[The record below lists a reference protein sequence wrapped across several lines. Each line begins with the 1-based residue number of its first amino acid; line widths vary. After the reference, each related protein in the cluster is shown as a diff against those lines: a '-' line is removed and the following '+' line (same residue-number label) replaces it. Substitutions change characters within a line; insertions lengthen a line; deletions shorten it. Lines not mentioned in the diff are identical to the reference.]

1 MIERSDNFER
11 VAMDTD
17 VHKCSDYMDDD
28 DQRSGR
34 IGVRYYFVFDCLQL
48 HMMKYRASLLII
60 VRGGAKGFD

>member
-28 DQRSGR
+28 DQRSG
-34 IGVRYYFVFDCLQL
+34 
-48 HMMKYRASLLII
+48 
-60 VRGGAKGFD
+60 